1 MPKTG
6 CGPTK
11 RLLRRFYYNHGYADF
26 RVISS
31 SADLDPSTNEYVINF
46 TVEEGERYTFG
57 DVTIESNI
65 EGVTAESLGGLIETS
80 AGNVYSAKDVEDTI
94 IALTEKVAGMG
105 YAFAQ
110 VTPRGDR
117 NFENRTISVVYAIDQ
132 GPRTYVE
139 RIEIR
144 GNERTRDY
152 VIRREFDI
160 SEGDAFNQVLV
171 QRAKRRLEA
180 LDFFTSVEISTAP
193 GSAARPGHSGRRR
206 GREVDRRILDR
217 RRLYDRRRDG
227 RAFDRRLASPSAT
240 SSGAASSSNSRRAA
254 ARTRAT
260 SCSPSPSPI
269 SSGRRI
275 AAGFDIYRQTR
286 TYDNYESNLTGG
298 TIRFGL
304 PITQSLSTQIA
315 YNLTKEEY
323 EYDDDC
329 THGTAC
335 LIRASA
341 TSRSRSSKAWTPAR
355 GSSLRSAARCSTIRS
370 TTSTIRTPAST
381 RNSTSKA
388 RAWAATRNS

>member
-1 MPKTG
+1 M
-6 CGPTK
+6 
-11 RLLRRFYYNHGYADF
+11 
-26 RVISS
+26 ISS
-31 SADLDPSTNEYVINF
+31 SADLDPSTNEYTINF

-65 EGVTAESLGGLIETS
+65 EGVTAESLGGLIETR

-94 IALTEKVAGMG
+94 IALTEKVAGLG

-193 GSAARPGHSGRRR
+193 GSRARSGHPRHRP
-206 GREVDRRILDR
+206 GREVDRRVLDR
-217 RRLYDRRRDG
+217 RRLYDRRRDV
-227 RAFDRRLASPSAT
+227 RTRRSTAPSPNAT
-240 SSGAASSSNSRRAA
+240 SSAAASSSASRRAA

-260 SCSPSPSPI
+260 SCCPSPSPI
-269 SSGRRI
+269 SSGGASRP
-275 AAGFDIYRQTR
+275 GFDIYRADAHLRQLR
-286 TYDNYESNLTGG
+286 EQASPAARSVSACRSRRPCRRQL
-298 TIRFGL
+298 
-304 PITQSLSTQIA
+304 A
-315 YNLTKEEY
+315 YNLSQEEY
-323 EYDDDC
+323 EYDEDC
-329 THGTAC
+329 TQRQAC
-335 LIRASA
+335 STRQSA
-341 TSRSRSSKAWTPAR
+341 TSRWPFRTASTTAR
-355 GSSLRSAARCSTIRS
+355 GSSRRSAARSSTIRS
-370 TTSTIRTPAST
+370 TTSTIRIPAST
-381 RNSTSKA
+381 RRPTSKRAGLGGDAKFVKGRRGPATTTRFRKRSTSSG
-388 RAWAATRNS
+388 W